1 MRKNNIL
8 KRCLLMLTSIAIMVL
23 SYQDAEAATK
33 VLSVSRV
40 KQDKSNW
47 CWAAASE
54 MVGGY
59 KVSGAPTQWQVVE
72 LIFGN
77 AYPNV
82 GGSVDNMVSGVQY
95 VSKYTKKA
103 YVSSFSSLPSLQSE
117 INAGKPM
124 IIRMGWNA
132 GGGHAIVGAGYSDSS
147 IYAIDPW
154 ENTSNRYYA
163 YTLLKNGGTI
173 ATGTGKATHAVLY

>member
-1 MRKNNIL
+1 M
-8 KRCLLMLTSIAIMVL
+8 

-103 YVSSFSSLPSLQSE
+103 YVSSFSSLSSLQSE

>member
-1 MRKNNIL
+1 MK
-8 KRCLLMLTSIAIMVL
+8 T
-23 SYQDAEAATK
+23 AEYVFTYF
-33 VLSVSRV
+33 
-40 KQDKSNW
+40 KS
-47 CWAAASE
+47 E
-54 MVGGY
+54 KEDGE
-59 KVSGAPTQWQVVE
+59 QVY
-72 LIFGN
+72 F
-77 AYPNV
+77 A
-82 GGSVDNMVSGVQY
+82 
-95 VSKYTKKA
+95 VSKDGLFWT
-103 YVSSFSSLPSLQSE
+103 E